1 MPSLFVSLLIGYH
14 ISLKDPEMALAVESC
29 LKGQLQAFTCDNHED
44 ERVLQGLM
52 TRVLP
57 RGRRPAIITS
67 SFLPLVHDTRKRW
80 GHVQYSPKRL
90 LEACLSS
97 TLHWKFPPLQK
108 TKALAS
114 LIHLSVFLF
123 LFFLLWQLYYKEYL
137 FIDINSSPA
146 QVGSSLF

>member
-1 MPSLFVSLLIGYH
+1 MTSLFISLLIGFH

-67 SFLPLVHDTRKRW
+67 SFLTSVHDTRKRW
-80 GHVQYSPKRL
+80 GHALYSPKRF

-108 TKALAS
+108 TKASTS
-114 LIHLSVFLF
+114 LLF
-123 LFFLLWQLYYKEYL
+123 KVHFSCYDNFTIRSACLLTL
-137 FIDINSSPA
+137 I
-146 QVGSSLF
+146 QVWHKWGQDF